1 MTTRAAPRSEWGG
14 FALWAGAGVL
24 VSMSL
29 AGAASIGL
37 FLLPFAVVTVALLL
51 RRGGPWPEVVG
62 GAAGLGVVLLVLAAL
77 NLDYSPCTEEGISLE
92 PGERSASCGGWN
104 PLPFAVVGAMLLTA
118 AVVAY
123 AALRRAR

>member
-1 MTTRAAPRSEWGG
+1 
-14 FALWAGAGVL
+14 
-24 VSMSL
+24 MSV

-51 RRGGPWPEVVG
+51 RRGHPWPEVVG

-104 PLPFAVVGAMLLTA
+104 PLPLAVAGALVLAGAVGVFAM
-118 AVVAY
+118 
-123 AALRRAR
+123 LRRAR